1 MPKQSVTTCR
11 EQEEWNRDKSWEAKT
26 RNHVNPETERKRETL
41 APVLVMSSGNESQIL
56 PIQSP
61 FCNQMMLK
69 MRPSL
74 LTHHWY
80 KRQAANIGLP
90 PSHTNHRMTL
100 RHTMLKG
107 RWQQCGSPLL
117 LLNHKPENKL
127 TFAAPTEASLL
138 LSASSLPPPAEAF
151 LLLLFCV
158 SLPPFADALFLPLHA
173 AFAPPPP
180 SYTVEDRQWTSD
192 KESRLKTI

>member
-90 PSHTNHRMTL
+90 PSHTNHRMTV

-117 LLNHKPENKL
+117 LLNLSQK
-127 TFAAPTEASLL
+127 TSLL
-138 LSASSLPPPAEAF
+138 LLLQPKPLFLYPPPLLLLPPKPFFFFSSAFLF
-151 LLLLFCV
+151 LLLHTFSFFLFT
-158 SLPPFADALFLPLHA
+158 
-173 AFAPPPP
+173 PP
-180 SYTVEDRQWTSD
+180 SLLLLLPTPLRTDNEPQTRNPV
-192 KESRLKTI
+192 